1 MFSLP
6 IFIVPWSG
14 SPDAS
19 ATVRAPVASIDTFAE
34 IEVDAVSNNEALV
47 KIIEVA
53 AFVIAPFNVVSE
65 KGYAKPEKVPA
76 PKPMPSEAVTKPMF
90 S

>member
-47 KIIEVA
+47 KIIDVA
-53 AFVIAPFNVVSE
+53 ESAIAPFNVVSE
-65 KGYAKPEKVPA
+65 KGDVKPEKVPA
-76 PKPMPSEAVTKPMF
+76 PKPMPSEDVTKLMF
-90 S
+90 N